1 MSLAIHRIITV
12 TDGQICN
19 GFYRCLV
26 ISCTD
31 RNEWSHIFAGD
42 CPYILQNHFVEI
54 SPCDV
59 HHSYERLRSKLKLV
73 NTGLF
78 SSVGFF
84 TFC

>member
-12 TDGQICN
+12 TE
-19 GFYRCLV
+19 V
-26 ISCTD
+26 KSVTD
-31 RNEWSHIFAGD
+31 CS
-42 CPYILQNHFVEI
+42 YILQNHFVEI